1 MPRHSAAKPGNSTFL
16 SMIILENILNALG
29 AIGSNKMRS
38 ALTMLGIIIG
48 VASVVLMIAI
58 GQGAQNSVTS
68 RIQSLG
74 TNLLSI
80 SPGSPSQTNVRFSG
94 GGGGTTSLPNEDV
107 DAIREHVDGLSGI
120 APQVQSRMQAIVGNI
135 NTSTSVIGTTPD
147 YAVVRNMEIAM
158 GSFITPENDAA
169 ADKVVVLGSQTALT
183 LFPNGENP
191 VGEDIRLQNYIFTVI
206 GVLQSKGQQGQT
218 NQDETA
224 IVPLS
229 TMQQRITG
237 QETVSSINVS
247 VTNADDMERIQQ
259 LITAILL
266 NEHRITDPAKQDFT
280 VLNQADAV
288 QTLNDVTGIFTL
300 LLGGIAA
307 ISLLVGGIGVMNI
320 MLVSVTERTRE
331 IGLRKAI
338 GAKRRD
344 IMLQFL
350 VESTVLSVLGG
361 AIGILLSVGGSWIV
375 KTYFSLDATIAVS
388 SMLLACAFSV
398 GVGIFFG
405 MLPAWQAAKL
415 RPIEALR
422 YE

>member
-1 MPRHSAAKPGNSTFL
+1 MN
-16 SMIILENILNALG
+16 ILENIRNALG

-58 GQGAQNSVTS
+58 GQGAQKSVTS

-74 TNLLSI
+74 TNLLVI
-80 SPGSPSQTNVRFSG
+80 SPGSPNQTNVRFG
-94 GGGGTTSLPNEDV
+94 GGGGGGQGSSTLEETDI
-107 DAIREHVDGLSGI
+107 DAVRELVPGLAGLSPELNG
-120 APQVQSRMQAIVGNI
+120 RGQAIVGNLNS
-135 NTSTSVIGTTPD
+135 NTTLVGATPD
-147 YAVVRNMEIAM
+147 YLEVRNATLAF
-158 GSFITPENDAA
+158 GSFITQLDIDETN
-169 ADKVVVLGSQTALT
+169 KVAVLGSQTLAT
-183 LFPNGENP
+183 LFPNNP
-191 VGEDIRLQNYIFTVI
+191 SPLGEDIRIGNTIYTVI
-206 GVLQSKGQQGQT
+206 GSMTSKGQSGMG
-218 NQDETA
+218 NQDDR
-224 IVPLS
+224 IFLPLT

-237 QETVSSINVS
+237 SKVVSSINVS
-247 VTNADDMERIQQ
+247 VTDSAAMETTQQ
-259 LITAILL
+259 IITAVLL
-266 NEHRITDPAKQDFT
+266 NAHGITDVSKQDFT

-288 QTLNDVTGIFTL
+288 ETLNAVTQTFTL

-331 IGLRKAI
+331 IGIRKAI
-338 GAKRRD
+338 GAKKRD
-344 IMLQFL
+344 ILLQFL

-361 AIGILLSVGGSWIV
+361 AIGTMISFAGSWIV
-375 KTYFSLDATIAVS
+375 KTYFAFDATINLS
-388 SMLLACAFSV
+388 SVLLAFAFSV

-405 MLPAWQAAKL
+405 MLPAWKAAKL

>member
-1 MPRHSAAKPGNSTFL
+1 MN
-16 SMIILENILNALG
+16 ILENILNALG

-58 GQGAQNSVTS
+58 GQGAQRSVTS

-80 SPGSPSQTNVRFSG
+80 SPGSPNQTNVRFG
-94 GGGGTTSLPNEDV
+94 GGGRGEGAGASTSLKEEDV
-107 DAIREHVDGLSGI
+107 AAIQEFVQGLNGI
-120 APQVQSRMQAIVGNI
+120 APELSSRSQVIAGNK
-135 NTSTSVIGTTPD
+135 NASTSILGTTPD
-147 YAVVRNMEIAM
+147 YRTVRNAPVSEGVFITQDDMNNVGKVAVV
-158 GSFITPENDAA
+158 GQQVITN
-169 ADKVVVLGSQTALT
+169 
-183 LFPNGENP
+183 LFPNETDVLGKDLRIGN
-191 VGEDIRLQNYIFTVI
+191 LIFTIV
-206 GVLQSKGQQGQT
+206 GVLQSKGQQAGQ
-218 NQDETA
+218 NQDDL
-224 IVPLS
+224 IVIPLT
-229 TMQQRITG
+229 TMQQSITG
-237 QETVSSINVS
+237 QDIVTSINVS
-247 VTNADDMERIQQ
+247 VADASTMSQIQRE
-259 LITAILL
+259 ITAVLM
-266 NEHRITDPAKQDFT
+266 NAHRITDPAKQDFT

-288 QTLNDVTGIFTL
+288 ETLNQVTQTFTL

-331 IGLRKAI
+331 IGIRKAI
-338 GAKRRD
+338 GGKKRD

-350 VESTVLSVLGG
+350 VESTILSVMGG
-361 AIGILLSVGGSWIV
+361 AIGTLVSWGGSWIV
-375 KTYFSLDATIAVS
+375 KTYFSLDATIALS
-388 SMLLACAFSV
+388 SVMLAFAFSV

-405 MLPAWQAAKL
+405 MLPAWKAAKL